1 MNCPLCGGELQE
13 GGLVIDG
20 VAPGWI
26 PMEQFQKKGLQR
38 LVHTG
43 LRTIGTTNILLG
55 QTKVPGAYF
64 CPKCNKVVGIF
75 DVTNHLEE

>member
-1 MNCPLCGGELQE
+1 
-13 GGLVIDG
+13 
-20 VAPGWI
+20 
-26 PMEQFQKKGLQR
+26 MEQFEKKGLQR

-64 CPKCNKVVGIF
+64 CPGCNKVIGIF